1 MGKITTAV
9 FEPGSTIANVYGLWQ
24 YDYGQTLRIQGLH
37 LPSIVAIHF
46 SLQET
51 GGTSVNRV
59 GVTKDGV
66 TDVIIPDSMLENDGA
81 DRTYDM
87 FAFVYLTDD
96 TSGQTEQQTRLNY
109 RSNPVRSRKYSTVE
123 RIRISSTRLFRQSR
137 SKTRQRNP
145 KNRQRAGLMVGKI
158 SRNGRRTMPSI
169 MPDRRLR
176 MPKRP
181 GQTAKK

>member
-37 LPSIVAIHF
+37 LSSAVEIHF

-51 GGTSVNRV
+51 GGASVSRV

-81 DRTYDM
+81 TRDYDM
-87 FAFVYLTDD
+87 FAMIKSQKSEIELLK
-96 TSGQTEQQTRLNY
+96 SEI
-109 RSNPVRSRKYSTVE
+109 KE
-123 RIRISSTRLFRQSR
+123 I
-137 SKTRQRNP
+137 
-145 KNRQRAGLMVGKI
+145 KNMIKENKNA
-158 SRNGRRTMPSI
+158 
-169 MPDRRLR
+169 
-176 MPKRP
+176 
-181 GQTAKK
+181 